1 MEHRLTHR
9 LRLSVRPGHG
19 LVIGKRYV
27 RKTHAVVCAVE
38 IILCLRKR
46 RRLQHLLKRS
56 DLVIQLRQRRQ
67 KAEGFQ
73 QRRTDRKR
81 QTEREDEISERR
93 PTTEHK
99 PTPHR

>member
-1 MEHRLTHR
+1 M
-9 LRLSVRPGHG
+9 
-19 LVIGKRYV
+19 

-46 RRLQHLLKRS
+46 HRLQHLLERS